1 MRTVVSSGNESL
13 VSYGFPLPWQAASQA
28 GTMAQDLALL
38 PLLLDLACYI
48 GGCQIMLAPWAMN
61 LARRRRLRRLIPA
74 LLWLSAIGSAITLA
88 LRVLSD
94 PQWVW
99 WSLDDYFNAQAVRS
113 RSLHWGLTD

>member
-1 MRTVVSSGNESL
+1 
-13 VSYGFPLPWQAASQA
+13 
-28 GTMAQDLALL
+28 MAQDLALM
-38 PLLLDLACYI
+38 PLRLDLACDI

-61 LARRRRLRRLIPA
+61 LAQRRRLCRLMPT

-99 WSLDDYFNAQAVRS
+99 RSLDDPRNRS
-113 RSLHWGLTD
+113 WTRPSGLR